1 MSLLAPQTAAH
12 LEQLQA
18 VRRNAALKEAQALDL
33 GLAMH
38 KEELQIKHATRRFVG
53 ASPARS
59 KASPNKSSFSPK
71 FSSSASPIKGYD
83 SRFQKGA
90 VRPFQI
96 VAQHAITVRPH
107 HKSPVKASVFRRD
120 VLIPEERRESS
131 HSSSEDSEFDEL
143 TFDNL

>member
-1 MSLLAPQTAAH
+1 MEGSVSLLAPLTSTH

-18 VRRNAALKEAQALDL
+18 VRRNAALKEAQALEL

-38 KEELQIKHATRRFVG
+38 REELQIKHATKRFVG

-59 KASPNKSSFSPK
+59 KVSPVSNKSSFSPK
-71 FSSSASPIKGYD
+71 FSSSASPIKGHD

-96 VAQHAITVRPH
+96 VA
-107 HKSPVKASVFRRD
+107 
-120 VLIPEERRESS
+120 
-131 HSSSEDSEFDEL
+131 
-143 TFDNL
+143 